1 MYEPERAVSA
11 RHSFAR
17 EGRNL
22 SIPLAYYR
30 HRHRHRRSRRH
41 RRRRR
46 RHHHLHHTHHHHH
59 HPICL
64 FITGSASAGKEG
76 FEDGEGAQ
84 KTRIDGGSGGHH
96 DDEEDHADD
105 NEEEYGDED
114 VGDQEHNDAELLKAN
129 AMLAPQ

>member
-30 HRHRHRRSRRH
+30 HRHRHRCSRRRRCRSRRH
-41 RRRRR
+41 HRR
-46 RHHHLHHTHHHHH
+46 HHLHHTHHHHH

-84 KTRIDGGSGGHH
+84 KTRIDGGSGG
-96 DDEEDHADD
+96 DEEEDDHADD
-105 NEEEYGDED
+105 DDED
-114 VGDQEHNDAELLKAN
+114 DGDQEDNDAELQN
-129 AMLAPQ
+129 AMLAPR